1 MELKSYQQ
9 EVINDLSNYLE
20 ELNNTQNIN
29 QAFTNLWESKGVYFS
44 SLEEDRYL
52 RPYDNSIKGVPRV
65 TVKVQLLE
73 VKHLLLVIQL
83 NQSLINCQLKRLKLL
98 FGLFL
103 PIPFC
108 NKLIRT

>member
-44 SLEEDRYL
+44 SL
-52 RPYDNSIKGVPRV
+52 
-65 TVKVQLLE
+65 
-73 VKHLLLVIQL
+73 
-83 NQSLINCQLKRLKLL
+83 
-98 FGLFL
+98 
-103 PIPFC
+103 
-108 NKLIRT
+108 